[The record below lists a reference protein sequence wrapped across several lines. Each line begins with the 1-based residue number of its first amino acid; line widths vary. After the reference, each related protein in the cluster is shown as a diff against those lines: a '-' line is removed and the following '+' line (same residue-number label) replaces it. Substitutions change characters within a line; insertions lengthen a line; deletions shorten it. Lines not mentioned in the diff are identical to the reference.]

1 MTPKAALL
9 CSVGAFAF
17 AFAAP
22 AVAQVV
28 MQPAPVVQPAAPVV
42 TDQPVVLP
50 PAEAAAD
57 PVVIPPGAPVHVT
70 VPQTTVNTTV
80 PLTAPFNPAPA
91 NTVIETTAGRR
102 VVQAV
107 NGWDVLFD
115 DQGTVHR
122 SHALLTDGL
131 PDQNS
136 IAVRAAAERMWP
148 LTVGKWQT
156 GHSETSDA
164 HAVTYNVL
172 RTENITVPAGAFF
185 TYVVERR
192 DHAPMSGN
200 DAYRTMWYAPSV
212 GAMVKATDGRVPPG
226 VNGGYQVVSMA
237 LPYPVAN
244 AAAAA
249 AVARRPDTVANQT
262 EYCRERGTTVRLA
275 DGRTAVLDCPSY
287 IQADRAGYD
296 NWLIVR

>member
-1 MTPKAALL
+1 MTPRAALL
-9 CSVGAFAF
+9 CSVGLFAF
-17 AFAAP
+17 AGP

-28 MQPAPVVQPAAPVV
+28 VQPAPAPVIV
-42 TDQPVVLP
+42 DQPVVLP
-50 PAEAAAD
+50 PASVAAD
-57 PVVIPPGAPVHVT
+57 PVVVPPGAPVHVT

-80 PLTAPFNPAPA
+80 PLTAPFNPAPP

-115 DQGTVHR
+115 DQGVSHR

-136 IAVRAAAERMWP
+136 ITVRAAAERMWP

-156 GHSETSDA
+156 GHAETSEA
-164 HAVTYNVL
+164 HAVTYHVL
-172 RTENITVPAGAFF
+172 RNENVTVPAGTFF

-192 DHAPMSGN
+192 DHAPMTGK
-200 DAYRTMWYAPSV
+200 DTYRTMWYAPSV
-212 GAMVKATDGRVPPG
+212 GAMVKAVDQRVPPG
-226 VNGGYQVVSMA
+226 PLNGGYQVVSMA

-244 AAAAA
+244 AAAVA
-249 AVARRPDTVANQT
+249 AVARRPDTVANQN
-262 EYCRERGTTVRLA
+262 EYCRQHGTTVRLT

-287 IQADRAGYD
+287 IQADRTGYE
-296 NWLIVR
+296 NWLIVH